1 MADTGQHRRNGLKPL
16 HDGYSFG
23 PENRILVEECGVFG
37 IYGPGED
44 VSRQTFFGLYTL
56 QHRGQESAGIAVT
69 DGETIQMH
77 RRMGLVP
84 QVFDDTSLNNLIGFA
99 AIGHTRYSTTGSSR
113 IENAQPVFAE
123 TDLGPVAMG
132 HNGNL
137 VNSSELMEELLDVAP
152 NFTSTTDS
160 ELILTLVA
168 NAPGKDLVE
177 RIENT
182 VPRLRG
188 SFSLVF
194 LTQDCLIAVR
204 DSLGNRPLCLGSY
217 AGTWLVA
224 SESCAFEALDATFE
238 RDLLAG
244 EILKIDADGPK
255 TYGAEPHPPTALCVF
270 EYIYFARPDSVI
282 EGTNLYEA
290 RSRMG
295 AHLAKEHPVD
305 ADIVIGIPDS
315 ATAAAI
321 GYAREAGIPYGE
333 GLVKSRY
340 IGRTFIQPDDRIRR
354 LGVKLKLNTLPTIT
368 AGKRVIVVDDSI
380 VRGNTTRAIVNL
392 LRTSGQAKEVHLRVS
407 SPPIKWPCFYG
418 IDIQHASELIA
429 NDKSVDQVCQHIGA
443 DSLSYLSLKSLVQ
456 ATKLGR
462 DKLCTGCLTREYPIP
477 VQLELDKL
485 KFEPAGSEKVAT
497 NRNVVESE
505 NNISTTEMP
514 TQLG

>member
-1 MADTGQHRRNGLKPL
+1 LPATPDP
-16 HDGYSFG
+16 YWFG
-23 PENRILVEECGVFG
+23 PENRTLLEECGIFG

-44 VSRQTFFGLYTL
+44 VARQTFFGLYTL

-69 DGETIQMH
+69 DGSGIQIH
-77 RRMGLVP
+77 RKMGLVA
-84 QVFDDTSLNNLIGFA
+84 QVFDDSDLNSLSGFA

-137 VNSSELMEELLDVAP
+137 VNSLELRDELLDISP
-152 NFTSTTDS
+152 DFSTGTDS
-160 ELILTLVA
+160 ELILALVA
-168 NAPGKDLVE
+168 QAPGEDLVE
-177 RIENT
+177 RIRQT
-182 VPRLRG
+182 VPRLQG

-194 LTQDCLIAVR
+194 LTQDSVIAVR

-224 SESCAFEALDATFE
+224 SESCAFEALDAKFE

-244 EILKIDADGPK
+244 EIVKIDADGPHS
-255 TYGAEPHPPTALCVF
+255 YGDDVHPPTALCVF

-282 EGTNLYEA
+282 EGTSLYEA
-290 RSRMG
+290 RARMG
-295 AHLAKEHPVD
+295 AQLAREHPVD

-321 GYAREAGIPYGE
+321 GYARAAGIPYAE

-368 AGKRVIVVDDSI
+368 AGKKVIVVDDSI

-392 LRTSGQAKEVHLRVS
+392 LRTSGKAKEVHLRVS

-418 IDIQHASELIA
+418 IDIQHTSELIA
-429 NDKSVDQVCQHIGA
+429 NGKTVQEVCDHVGA
-443 DSLSYLSLKSLVQ
+443 DSLNYLSLEALIR
-456 ATKLGR
+456 ATNLGR
-462 DKLCTGCLTREYPIP
+462 EKLCTGCLTREYPIP
-477 VQLELDKL
+477 VQLDMDKL
-485 KFEPAGSEKVAT
+485 KFEPASTPDPSMNGEAA
-497 NRNVVESE
+497 ESAVGL
-505 NNISTTEMP
+505 SDKP
-514 TQLG
+514 TPTRLV